1 MTISSFD
8 LISPKI
14 TLNYNGHNSHIS
26 RVGGFLSICLLTTLC
41 ISIFYYI
48 WGLINPRH
56 YSTFLYEENVE
67 DRKYFQK
74 INFSGINHF
83 LQIYSRSSDGWFG
96 NIDNRN
102 MIIYA
107 IKENNNI
114 YYKNYINELSNVEH
128 WLYDRCDRIN
138 DISLYLFDDISK
150 FVKNYT
156 SSICIRYYY
165 NPRTK
170 KYYEIGYDGYVDPYL
185 ETNRINEKKYPF
197 RVVIEKCVNNT
208 FVNKNIGYICNS
220 EININKYFD
229 VFNELFIYFS
239 YNQILPI
246 NRHNQFKKTFYSI
259 SSTLNQISYFENN
272 IIFLPIKIKK
282 KGLFNGHVDSLS
294 YSINN
299 HFEYQRAID
308 KESENL
314 VGIYNLYLDNNI
326 LTYQIVFLSIVDIL
340 SYIGGLVKIFFLIFK
355 ILNYVNH
362 RYIMIENIQDLFKIN
377 SGVEIKFVET
387 KELAPENIR
396 HITTKNFKINPLNT
410 KDDFS
415 RRLMRN
421 FSPINN
427 KKKYKFFE
435 GVSPMAKHSSKK
447 NMPIYPITISSN
459 KKNNLSKKNTYSF
472 NINNIDKR
480 KSYLS
485 QVFLMRNKYN
495 KDNSFYIKNHS
506 YCENDESNNEVP
518 SSHDKYKNNK
528 SENNS
533 IVNQKDSNIKAETS
547 KKSNNEYNPVKSKK
561 SRKGGNINLKIPSNR
576 MIPEKVDNSHLIF
589 RNAYRENSLRHKSI
603 NYSNQKKNLR
613 NGIFNKNYFIKNSE
627 IINDSS
633 KQILV
638 NNKNLLLNINKT
650 QYDKSKFDESNCRT
664 SCIIN
669 NNTEFATSTKNL
681 NTCTC
686 MGNNITGNLDASAIL
701 KSLVKNKL
709 KLEFPD
715 GKEANITNYIGKKVD
730 NLDIIKY
737 LFICNGKT
745 ENKLYLISSFRNK
758 LLSEEHLYKSHISLY
773 LLQKI
778 FQIEDTYKFDF
789 KELYDNL

>member
-1 MTISSFD
+1 MPISSFD

-26 RVGGFLSICLLTTLC
+26 RIGGFLSLCLIITLGF
-41 ISIFYYI
+41 SIFYYV
-48 WGLINPRH
+48 WSLVNPRN
-56 YSTFLYEENVE
+56 YSTFLYKENV
-67 DRKYFQK
+67 DDNKYLQK

-83 LQIYSRSSDGWFG
+83 LQIYSHSSDGWFG

-102 MIIYA
+102 IIIYA

-114 YYKNYINELSNVEH
+114 IKKNYISELSNVEH
-128 WLYDRCDRIN
+128 WLYDKCERIN
-138 DISLYLFDDISK
+138 NISLYLFEDISN
-150 FVKNYT
+150 FIKNYT
-156 SSICIRYYY
+156 SSICIRFYY
-165 NPRTK
+165 NPLTK
-170 KYYEIGYDGYVDPYL
+170 KYYEFGYDGYVDPYL

-197 RVVIEKCVNNT
+197 RIIIEKCVNNT
-208 FVNKNIGYICNS
+208 FVNKDIGYICNS
-220 EININKYFD
+220 ENNINKYFD
-229 VFNELFIYFS
+229 VYNELFIYFS

-246 NRHNQFKKTFYSI
+246 NRHNQFKKSFYSI

-282 KGLFNGHVDSLS
+282 KELFKGHVDSLS

-299 HFEYQRAID
+299 HFEYQKSID
-308 KESENL
+308 KERENL
-314 VGIYNLYLDNNI
+314 IGIYNLYLDNNI
-326 LTYQIVFLSIVDIL
+326 LTYQIEFLSILDIL
-340 SYIGGLVKIFFLIFK
+340 SYIGGLIKIYFFIFK
-355 ILNYVNH
+355 ILNYINH
-362 RYIMIENIQDLFKIN
+362 RYIMIEDIQDLFKIN
-377 SGVEIKFVET
+377 SGIEIHFIESKD
-387 KELAPENIR
+387 LASENIR
-396 HITTKNFKINPLNT
+396 HLTTKNFKINPLNT

-421 FSPINN
+421 FSPITN
-427 KKKYKFFE
+427 KKKYKIFE
-435 GVSPMAKHSSKK
+435 GVSPMAKFSSKK
-447 NMPIYPITISSN
+447 NMPIYPITIPNN

-485 QVFLMRNKYN
+485 QVYLLRNKYN
-495 KDNSFYIKNHS
+495 KDNSMFIKNNS
-506 YCENDESNNEVP
+506 YFENDESNNEIP

-533 IVNQKDSNIKAETS
+533 IANQKEAYIKRETS
-547 KKSNNEYNPVKSKK
+547 KKSNNEYNPMKNKK
-561 SRKGGNINLKIPSNR
+561 TRKGGNNNLKNPSNR
-576 MIPEKVDNSHLIF
+576 IKPEKIDNSHLNLKIVH
-589 RNAYRENSLRHKSI
+589 RENNLRHKSI
-603 NYSNQKKNLR
+603 NYSNPKKSLR
-613 NGIFNKNYFIKNSE
+613 NSFFNKNYFIKNSE

-633 KQILV
+633 KQILF

-650 QYDKSKFDESNCRT
+650 QNDKNKFDENNCRA

-669 NNTEFATSTKNL
+669 TELATSTKNL
-681 NTCTC
+681 NTCPC
-686 MGNNITGNLDASAIL
+686 LGNNINGNIDVSAIL

-709 KLEFPD
+709 KLEFPE
-715 GKEANITNYIGKKVD
+715 GKEQFMINYIGKKFD
-730 NLDIIKY
+730 NFDIIKY
-737 LFICNGKT
+737 LFICNGKS
-745 ENKLYLISSFRNK
+745 ENKIYLINSFRNK

-778 FQIEDTYKFDF
+778 FQIEETYKFDF

>member
-26 RVGGFLSICLLTTLC
+26 RIGGFLSLCLIITLC
-41 ISIFYYI
+41 ISIFYYV

-67 DRKYFQK
+67 DSKYLQK

-83 LQIYSRSSDGWFG
+83 LQIYSRSNDGWFG

-102 MIIYA
+102 IIIYA

-114 YYKNYINELSNVEH
+114 YNKNYINELSNVEH
-128 WLYDRCDRIN
+128 WLYDKCERIN
-138 DISLYLFDDISK
+138 DITLYLFDDISK
-150 FVKNYT
+150 FIKNYT
-156 SSICIRYYY
+156 SSICIRYFY
-165 NPRTK
+165 NPKTK

-185 ETNRINEKKYPF
+185 ETNTINEKKYPF
-197 RVVIEKCVNNT
+197 RIIIEKCVNNT

-220 EININKYFD
+220 ESNINKYFD
-229 VFNELFIYFS
+229 VYNELFMYFS

-246 NRHNQFKKTFYSI
+246 NRHNQFKKKFYSI
-259 SSTLNQISYFENN
+259 SSTLNLISYFESN

-282 KGLFNGHVDSLS
+282 KGLFNGHIDSLS

-299 HFEYQRAID
+299 HFEYQRLID

-314 VGIYNLYLDNNI
+314 IGIYNLYLDNNI
-326 LTYQIVFLSIVDIL
+326 LTYQIVFLSILDIL

-355 ILNYVNH
+355 ILNYINH

-377 SGVEIKFVET
+377 SGIEIKFVES
-387 KELAPENIR
+387 KDIASENIR

-410 KDDFS
+410 KEDFS

-427 KKKYKFFE
+427 KKKYKIFE
-435 GVSPMAKHSSKK
+435 GVSPMAKHFSKK
-447 NMPIYPITISSN
+447 NMPVYPITISSN
-459 KKNNLSKKNTYSF
+459 KKNKLSKKNTYSF

-485 QVFLMRNKYN
+485 QVYLLRNKYN
-495 KDNSFYIKNHS
+495 KDNSMFIKNLS
-506 YCENDESNNEVP
+506 YCENNESNNEVP

-533 IVNQKDSNIKAETS
+533 ITNQKEPKIKRETS
-547 KKSNNEYNPVKSKK
+547 KKSNNEYNLVKNKK

-576 MIPEKVDNSHLIF
+576 IIHEKVDNTHLILK
-589 RNAYRENSLRHKSI
+589 NAHRENSLRHKSI
-603 NYSNQKKNLR
+603 NYSNQKKSLKNS
-613 NGIFNKNYFIKNSE
+613 IFNKNYFIKNSE

-633 KQILV
+633 KQILF
-638 NNKNLLLNINKT
+638 NNKNLLLTINKT
-650 QYDKSKFDESNCRT
+650 QHDKNKFDENNCRT
-664 SCIIN
+664 SCIFN
-669 NNTEFATSTKNL
+669 NNTELATSTKNL
-681 NTCTC
+681 NTCTY
-686 MGNNITGNLDASAIL
+686 MGNNINGNLDANVIL
-701 KSLVKNKL
+701 KTLVKNKL
-709 KLEFPD
+709 KLEFPE
-715 GKEANITNYIGKKVD
+715 GKEQFISNYIGKKID
-730 NLDIIKY
+730 NFDIIKY
-737 LFICNGKT
+737 LFICNGKN
-745 ENKLYLISSFRNK
+745 ENKLYLINSFRNK
-758 LLSEEHLYKSHISLY
+758 LLSEEHLYKSHINLF

-778 FQIEDTYKFDF
+778 FQIEETYKFDF